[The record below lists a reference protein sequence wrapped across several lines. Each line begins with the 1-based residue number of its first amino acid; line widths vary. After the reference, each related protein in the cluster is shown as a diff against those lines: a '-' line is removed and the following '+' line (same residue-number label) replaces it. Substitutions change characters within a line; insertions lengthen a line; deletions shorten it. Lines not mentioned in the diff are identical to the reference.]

1 MTEDQ
6 SAGQQPPQVR
16 SDDNPSLV
24 FGWIRA
30 FGRFW
35 WDFLIGDTPELF
47 VGAVAV
53 IGVLAVLS
61 SKPGLRTIAAFVA
74 PVLVAGVLTASVYR
88 AARRRT
94 S

>member
-1 MTEDQ
+1 MADDRPDPQ
-6 SAGQQPPQVR
+6 RSATA
-16 SDDNPSLV
+16 
-24 FGWIRA
+24 GWLAA

-53 IGVLAVLS
+53 IGVLALLS
-61 SKPGLRTIAAFVA
+61 LKADLRTFAAIAA
-74 PVLVAGVLTASVYR
+74 PVLVSGVLTASVYR
-88 AARRRT
+88 AARKHP